1 MAKIYSITARRY
13 IDVPD
18 RKQAATAAI
27 ETGSSKVAQ
36 QLAGWLLEAEKKAT
50 ELEAKLAET
59 GTSKVTGQ
67 LTESLLEAEKQIAAL
82 EGKLATATAAGKAAE
97 TEATSARAS
106 AEAKTRGLAADLEK
120 ARTAMEKAVSD
131 GKVALTRAEGVAAVE
146 RAGRLASEQR
156 VKQLESAPK
165 PIANSGADTKQIISA
180 IRAELGARPAAK
192 AERTTYEVDII
203 ERDANGR
210 ILRFKPRFTS

>member
-27 ETGSSKVAQ
+27 DTGSSKVAQ

-59 GTSKVTGQ
+59 GTSKVTEQ

-82 EGKLATATAAGKAAE
+82 ERKLATATAAGKAAE
-97 TEATSARAS
+97 TEAASARRAREA
-106 AEAKTRGLAADLEK
+106 AEAKATALDTDLEK
-120 ARTAMEKAVSD
+120 ARAAVEKAVSD
-131 GKVALTRAEGVAAVE
+131 GKVALTRAEGATAVE
-146 RAGRLASEQR
+146 HAGRLAAEQR
-156 VKQLESAPK
+156 IKHLEATPK
-165 PIANSGADTKQIISA
+165 PMIHHGPDLKQIISA
-180 IRAELGARPAAK
+180 IRAELAARAPAAK
-192 AERTTYEVDII
+192 PVQ
-203 ERDANGR
+203 
-210 ILRFKPRFTS
+210 